1 VIGEPICRVTPELPL
16 MQLCLFRHANTTS
29 SALILPMARAYDA
42 TIAPPKRD
50 RPHLPPGYI
59 TRAPTGLLSWASVE
73 RILRAAPYLW
83 IATTAD
89 DGAPHL
95 VQQWCAWVDQTL
107 YFEGSDRTRWA
118 RNLARDPRLAFGVQV
133 DDRSAYGQAVVD
145 VVGGLK
151 RSVATRIARQYAA
164 KYGAPFGY
172 RPSPEQYEKGP
183 VFRARPTKII
193 AFDVRR
199 FNTSA
204 TRFTFE
210 AAENDGLPED

>member
-1 VIGEPICRVTPELPL
+1 MPP
-16 MQLCLFRHANTTS
+16 A
-29 SALILPMARAYDA
+29 SAAGGRSRAYDA
-42 TIAPPKRD
+42 PMAPPKRD

-59 TRAPTGLLSWASVE
+59 TRAPAGLLSWASVD
-73 RILRAAPYLW
+73 RMLRSATYLW

-89 DGAPHL
+89 EGSPHL

-133 DDRSAYGQAVVD
+133 EDRSAYGQAVVD
-145 VVGGLK
+145 VVSGLN
-151 RSVATRIARQYAA
+151 RSMAARIARQYAA
-164 KYGAPFGY
+164 KYGARFGY

-193 AFDVRR
+193 AFDVLQ

-210 AAENDGLPED
+210 TTEREPLTEPPPPG